1 MLVLPK
7 KEVRHAMVAC
17 CRLLLGT
24 KCAVPTDPHGLTASY
39 SGKAEPLVKECLKK
53 LGQEYAVAIQ
63 DIEV

>member
-1 MLVLPK
+1 
-7 KEVRHAMVAC
+7 MVAC

-53 LGQEYAVAIQ
+53 LSQEYAVAIQ
-63 DIEV
+63 DIEI